1 MQRIL
6 GEVFRARVRDPRLR
20 DVIVTAVKASRDISV
35 ARVYYT
41 TLVQSDTEL
50 DLTDAIGK
58 ATGFIRSQLAAEL
71 NVRQVPELRFIADDT
86 GTRGDAMEQLI
97 DEAVGR
103 DRAGPDRNGE

>member
-6 GEVFRARVRDPRLR
+6 GEVFRSQVRDPRLR

-41 TLVQSDTEL
+41 TLVRPDPDQ
-50 DLTDAIGK
+50 DLADAIGK
-58 ATGFIRSQLAAEL
+58 ATGFIRSRLAAEL

-86 GTRGDAMEQLI
+86 GPRGDAMEQLI
-97 DEAVGR
+97 DEAVER
-103 DRAGPDRNGE
+103 DRLRPDGDGE